1 MNLELPL
8 EQQAFI
14 TGLVESGRFASARE
28 VLCEA
33 VRLLVSQERLKQ
45 EIQVGIQQ
53 AERGE
58 LSDHDTVF
66 GHLRTMATA
75 ALEGG
80 NGQ

>member
-1 MNLELPL
+1 MNLELPV
-8 EQQAFI
+8 EEQAFI
-14 TGLVESGRFASARE
+14 TGLVESGRFASTRE
-28 VLCEA
+28 AICEA

-45 EIQVGIQQ
+45 EIQVGIHQ

-66 GHLRTMATA
+66 AHLKGLAMTA
-75 ALEGG
+75 VESE